1 MFFPTGQKFAHSAPP
16 GSLLVGE
23 LQVEIVENALIQK
36 TVSEAAAST
45 LAESWSWDNQ
55 IAAKK

>member
-1 MFFPTGQKFAHSAPP
+1 MFFHTGQKFAHSAPL

-36 TVSEAAAST
+36 TSDE
-45 LAESWSWDNQ
+45 
-55 IAAKK
+55 

>member
-1 MFFPTGQKFAHSAPP
+1 MFSPTGQKFAHSAPP

-36 TVSEAAAST
+36 ISDE
-45 LAESWSWDNQ
+45 
-55 IAAKK
+55 